1 MGREGGTRK
10 AQEILN
16 IKSEWIQDVSC
27 FFDRKKSLTI
37 LSRLVMIIDLSELI
51 SMIMKL
57 LDKNQFHEVIA
68 KVLPS
73 RTNFNGSGYYHL
85 KEKA

>member
-1 MGREGGTRK
+1 
-10 AQEILN
+10 
-16 IKSEWIQDVSC
+16 
-27 FFDRKKSLTI
+27 
-37 LSRLVMIIDLSELI
+37 MIIDLSELI

-57 LDKNQFHEVIA
+57 LGKNQFHEVIA